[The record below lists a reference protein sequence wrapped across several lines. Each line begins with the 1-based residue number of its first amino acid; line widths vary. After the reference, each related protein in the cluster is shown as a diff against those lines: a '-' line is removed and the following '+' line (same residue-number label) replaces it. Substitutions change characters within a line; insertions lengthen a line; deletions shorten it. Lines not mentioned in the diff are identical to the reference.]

1 MNLLDFVQHQMRM
14 SHIYQPVMIKALL
27 TNGGRMSTHEIAQ
40 EILIYDISQIEYYEQ
55 VVNNMVGIVLRKR
68 GIVEKNKN
76 EYALVEFE
84 TLTDELKDLIIKECD
99 LKISEF
105 IQKRGLNVW
114 EHRRKNRRPVPG
126 SIRNPIHNYQA
137 LCYTCNAQKF

>member
-27 TNGGRMSTHEIAQ
+27 TNGGRMSTREIAQ

-76 EYALVEFE
+76 E
-84 TLTDELKDLIIKECD
+84 
-99 LKISEF
+99 
-105 IQKRGLNVW
+105 
-114 EHRRKNRRPVPG
+114 
-126 SIRNPIHNYQA
+126 
-137 LCYTCNAQKF
+137 